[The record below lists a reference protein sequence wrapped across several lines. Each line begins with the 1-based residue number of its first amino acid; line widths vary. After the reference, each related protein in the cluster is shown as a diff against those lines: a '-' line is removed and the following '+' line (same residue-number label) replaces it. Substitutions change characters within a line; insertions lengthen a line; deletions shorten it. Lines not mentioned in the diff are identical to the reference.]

1 MESTINF
8 IKFDQQRFGKDTDGS
23 HKLFDMMKANRI
35 RYQDAKRGDLNY
47 LPLHI
52 RTPYDLDESM
62 KMIPNDLYLLM
73 QQGIVKPLIM
83 MLTEAW
89 DLFTS
94 YIFTEEIIQNRNM
107 TPDFGDVPFS
117 VVIRHFTK
125 RSIAEENITWVVP
138 NKHHEQQIKF
148 LQDKGYKIS
157 CKFLQFDYNL
167 ETLKMITG
175 NNDPKQKTFE
185 KHYACLLAGTP
196 RNHRFGIIYD
206 LWKNNLLDKGMVSCC
221 QYEDL
226 YEERGGVWIDDG
238 ITTDQFMSK
247 LGDWPKDKDNFKDL
261 IPMRFDDKHNEHW
274 KEQDYDEKSIFKYSF
289 LWLASETK
297 KTDDGIFITEKTW
310 KAIAHG
316 NPFCINGDAGS
327 LRYLKDMGF
336 KTFENF
342 WDESYDDANDSDK
355 IKMITKIVKDICEK
369 TLPELQD
376 LNEQMMSTLQYNQ
389 NHLKTMPQYE
399 RLIEGLKND

>member
-1 MESTINF
+1 MASTINF
-8 IKFDQQRFGKDTDGS
+8 IEFDQHRFGKDTDGS
-23 HKLFDMMKANRI
+23 HKLFDMMQANRI
-35 RYQDAKRGDLNY
+35 RYQDAKSRDLNY

-73 QQGIVKPLIM
+73 QQGVVKPLIM

-89 DLFTS
+89 DLFDT
-94 YIFTEEIIQNRNM
+94 YAFTDEIKQRRHL

-148 LQDKGYKIS
+148 LQDKGYKVA

-167 ETLKMITG
+167 ETLKLITDA
-175 NNDPKQKTFE
+175 NDPKQKTFE

-196 RNHRFGIIYD
+196 RNHRFGIVYD

-226 YEERGGVWIDDG
+226 YEETGGVWVDDG
-238 ITTDQFMSK
+238 MNTDQFMEK
-247 LGDWPKDKDNFKDL
+247 LGDWKADKHNFKN
-261 IPMRFDDKHNEHW
+261 IVPMRFDDKHNEHW
-274 KEQDYDEKSIFKYSF
+274 KEEAYDERSIFQNSF
-289 LWLASETK
+289 LWVASETK
-297 KTDDGIFITEKTW
+297 KTAEGIFITEKTW

-316 NPFCINGDAGS
+316 NPFCINGDTGS

-336 KTFENF
+336 KTFDKF
-342 WDESYDDANDSDK
+342 WDESYDDANDFDRIK
-355 IKMITKIVKDICEK
+355 IITRIIKNICDK
-369 TLPELQD
+369 TLSELQD
-376 LNEQMMSTLQYNQ
+376 LNEQMLPVLEHNQ
-389 NHLKTMPQYE
+389 KHLKTFPQYDK
-399 RLIEGLKND
+399 LLGGLADA